1 MADKRII
8 ELALACNAWPF
19 EEARKLLERLKGKSP
34 AKGYVLFETGYG
46 PSGLPHIGT
55 FMEVFRTTLVQHAF
69 SVLSDTPTKLFCISD
84 DMDGL
89 RKIPDNIPNKEMV
102 AQHLG
107 KPLTA
112 IPDPFGTHE
121 SYGAHMNARLC
132 GFLDQYGF
140 EYEFQSS
147 TENYKKGVYDKKL
160 LEALARYDDIMALLL
175 PTLGEERQ
183 ANYSPF
189 MPVSPKTGKVLQT
202 EVVERKVAAGTI
214 VYKEEDGSLAE
225 VPVTG
230 GHCKLQWKPDF
241 GMRWAA
247 LDVDYEMF
255 GKDHQP
261 SAPLYN
267 SICEVLGGKP
277 PEGFVYEMFLDA
289 EGKKISKSKG
299 NGISIEEWLRYAP
312 KESLAYYMF
321 QSPRKAKRLY
331 FDVIPRAVDDYQTYL
346 EKFEKEE
353 AAAQLANPVWHIHGG
368 NPPKPEGIP
377 GFNLLLNLAG
387 VANVED
393 PKVLWG
399 FIHNYLPDFSPK
411 THPFLDELVR
421 GAIHYYQDFIKPTKQ
436 YRLPTEAETQA
447 LSDLAQYL
455 EHTADET
462 AEALQTQIYEIGKR
476 YFADNLKGWF
486 AAMYETM
493 LGQKQ
498 GPRMGSFVAL
508 YGKAETAKLIRRV
521 LAKENLAA

>member
-1 MADKRII
+1 MTIKD
-8 ELALACNAWPF
+8 LAPQSNAWPF
-19 EEARKLLERLKGKSP
+19 QEAILLLERVNKRPP

-55 FMEVFRTTLVQHAF
+55 FMEVFRTTLVRHAF
-69 SVLSDTPTKLFCISD
+69 SCISDMPTKLFCVSD

-102 AQHLG
+102 AAHLG

-121 SYGAHMNARLC
+121 SYGAHMNAKLC
-132 GFLDQYGF
+132 GFLDHYGF
-140 EYEFQSS
+140 EYEFHSS
-147 TENYKKGVYDKKL
+147 TENYKKGIYDKML
-160 LEALARYDDIMALLL
+160 LKALEKYDEIQAVML
-175 PTLGEERQ
+175 PTLGEER
-183 ANYSPF
+183 AGNYSPF
-189 MPVSPKTGKVLQT
+189 MPVSPKSGKVLQT
-202 EVVERKVAAGTI
+202 EVVERKVKEGII
-214 VYKEEDGSLAE
+214 VYKEEDGTLAE

-247 LDVDYEMF
+247 LDVDYEMY

-267 SICEVLGGKP
+267 DICKVLGGATP
-277 PEGFVYEMFLDA
+277 QQYVYEMFLDA

-299 NGISIEEWLRYAP
+299 NGISIEQWLRYAP

-346 EKFEKEE
+346 EKFPKED
-353 AAAQLANPVWHIHGG
+353 AKAQINNPVWHIHNGK
-368 NPPKPEGIP
+368 PPASENIP

-387 VANVED
+387 VANTEN
-393 PKVLWG
+393 PAVLWA
-399 FIHNYLPDFSPK
+399 FISRYQPELTAA
-411 THPFLDELVR
+411 THPFLDELVK
-421 GAIHYYQDFIKPTKQ
+421 GAVHYYIDFVKPTKKF
-436 YRLPTEAETQA
+436 RFPTDAETTA
-447 LSDLAQYL
+447 LTELADYL
-455 EHTADET
+455 EKAPATTT
-462 AEALQTQIYEIGKR
+462 AEDFQTQIYEIGKK

-486 AAMYETM
+486 ATMYETM
-493 LGQKQ
+493 LGQPQ

-508 YGKAETAKLIRRV
+508 FGKDETAKLIRRV